1 VPDASP
7 PRSLAKYGA
16 GAAAIALAIVAIG
29 IGSRVHADHRLAAI
43 AAEDAVPTVTVIRP
57 DKAGTGNELALPG
70 NIEGFNSAALHAR
83 TNGYVRRW
91 LVDIGDQV
99 RAGQTLAIIDAPEVD
114 QQLAQARAA
123 YQTAAAN
130 ERLARTTA
138 RRWDTLLAKDAVSRQ
153 EADEKRGDLA
163 AKAALADA
171 ASAQVRQLQAQLG
184 FTQIRAP
191 FAGVVTS
198 RSAQIGALTVA
209 GSAASQPLYTI
220 ADVDRLRI
228 YVHVPQG
235 YSAQLHP
242 GMHATL
248 GVPEYPGRSFDAV
261 MTRSAGAVDVSS
273 GTVLVELYATNP
285 DRALKPGSYA
295 QVHFALP
302 ANTTVTLPA
311 SALIVREDGTL
322 VATVG
327 ADNRIRLKP
336 IHIARD
342 DGATVEV
349 STGISGNERIV
360 DSPPDTLANGDQV
373 RIQAVSLAKAGS

>member
-1 VPDASP
+1 M
-7 PRSLAKYGA
+7 
-16 GAAAIALAIVAIG
+16 
-29 IGSRVHADHRLAAI
+29 
-43 AAEDAVPTVTVIRP
+43 
-57 DKAGTGNELALPG
+57 
-70 NIEGFNSAALHAR
+70 
-83 TNGYVRRW
+83 
-91 LVDIGDQV
+91 
-99 RAGQTLAIIDAPEVD
+99 
-114 QQLAQARAA
+114 
-123 YQTAAAN
+123 
-130 ERLARTTA
+130 
-138 RRWDTLLAKDAVSRQ
+138 LLAKDAVSRQ